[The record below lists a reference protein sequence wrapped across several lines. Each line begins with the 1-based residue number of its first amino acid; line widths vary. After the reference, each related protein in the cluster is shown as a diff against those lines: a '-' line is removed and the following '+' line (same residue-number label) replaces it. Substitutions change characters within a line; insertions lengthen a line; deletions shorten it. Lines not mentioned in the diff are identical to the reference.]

1 MGQTIFELYD
11 RVKGF
16 DLQEE
21 INKLI
26 KENEPEIVDANTSQ
40 LMNGIKSTGES
51 LGKYKS
57 KSYEDYKLTKNPK
70 GVVDLRNE
78 GDFHTGFF
86 IDDKPTGTFTYYHEN
101 GKIKSVLNYDDAG
114 SATAELFWNNGKM
127 AAKGFYDENRERHK
141 TWMLYYEDG
150 IMSAIINYSH
160 GKANGRVQM
169 FYPGS
174 GKMVLDCVYK
184 NGKLDGQYKKF
195 FENGL

>member
-11 RVKGF
+11 RVKAF
-16 DLQEE
+16 DLQDE

-86 IDDKPTGTFTYYHEN
+86 IDDKNRVDSKDSKTGKLTDWYGEDIFGLTKEN
-101 GKIKSVLNYDDAG
+101 
-114 SATAELFWNNGKM
+114 M
-127 AAKGFYDENRERHK
+127 
-141 TWMLYYEDG
+141 
-150 IMSAIINYSH
+150 AIITDDKLTP
-160 GKANGRVQM
+160 GITKAFQDI
-169 FYPGS
+169 
-174 GKMVLDCVYK
+174 L
-184 NGKLDGQYKKF
+184 
-195 FENGL
+195 